1 MVRKYTLNLF
11 NSSGFLTYK
20 LNSQN
25 KRVLVGQKYIITQW
39 FYSSIDRTVANSVII
54 RLLLLTDGN
63 NKHMCRLK
71 NYERIDSDVW
81 QGRVDD
87 PNDPESLRWHQ
98 IVKPIDLKE
107 IKPGTISKAKAGFCF
122 LGWRCDEGVVRNMGR
137 PGTAK
142 APFSIRKEM
151 SNLPCRFSPETGL
164 YDAGDIVYG
173 DSNLDAALDG
183 LSDAVKK
190 ILELKLFPIIL
201 GGGHE
206 IALGNYNAIID
217 HIASPEKSGGQNVG
231 IINFDAHFDLR
242 PHKGKTSSGTMFSQI
257 SDSCIKNKRVFSYF
271 CLGIQKYANTV
282 SLFKTADRLGIKYI
296 LARDISESSIP
307 TILDSLDEF
316 IHKQKYVYLTLCAD
330 AFSSAYAPGVSAPQ
344 PFGLHPEVVIRLIKH
359 VLKSNRVICFDIA
372 EVSPRFDHDN
382 RTAKLAAIVIFAIIN
397 TLLGA
402 DDDAVM

>member
-1 MVRKYTLNLF
+1 
-11 NSSGFLTYK
+11 
-20 LNSQN
+20 
-25 KRVLVGQKYIITQW
+25 
-39 FYSSIDRTVANSVII
+39 
-54 RLLLLTDGN
+54 
-63 NKHMCRLK
+63 MCRLK
-71 NYERIDSDVW
+71 YYEQIDADVW

-87 PNDPESLRWHQ
+87 PNDLESLRWHQ
-98 IVKPIDLKE
+98 IVKPIDLEE
-107 IKPGTISKAKAGFCF
+107 IKPKTISKDETGCCF

-142 APFSIRKEM
+142 APLSIRKEM
-151 SNLPCRFSPETGL
+151 SNLPCRFSPKTKL

-173 DSNLDAALDG
+173 DCDLDTALDE

-190 ILELKLFPIIL
+190 ILALKLFPIIL

-206 IALGNYNAIID
+206 IALGSYNGIID
-217 HIASPEKSGGQNVG
+217 HITPTEKIGVQDIG

-242 PHKGKTSSGTMFSQI
+242 PYKGKTSSGTMFSLI

-282 SLFKTADRLGIKYI
+282 SLFKTADRLGVKYI
-296 LARDISESSIP
+296 LARDINESSIP

-316 IHKQKYVYLTLCAD
+316 THKQKYVYLTLCAD
-330 AFSSAYAPGVSAPQ
+330 VFSSAYAPGVSAPQ
-344 PFGLHPEVVIRLIKH
+344 PFGLHPEVVLQLIKH
-359 VLKSNRVICFDIA
+359 VVKSEKVVCFDIA

-397 TLLGA
+397 TLLGV
-402 DDDAVM
+402 DDDAVI